1 MNPWTFRRDYL
12 LAGRGMRGVRKEFIG
27 YCLWFI
33 VYGLVLFFHDLLWG
47 HSMYSLYGSDSKII
61 NPGQLVEK

>member
-27 YCLWFI
+27 YCLWFS
-33 VYGLVLFFHDLLWG
+33 VVF
-47 HSMYSLYGSDSKII
+47 S
-61 NPGQLVEK
+61 